1 MTITPQKIKHIKKQK
16 QKNRRKRQKVRFLS
30 QKRQILERESE
41 SFRERESV
49 YRRSYLRRLFWMLK
63 FEQRKLGKTARS
75 NYFLLLVC
83 NKNNYCFLFFI
94 FIFYYLR
101 IRSPTLTVITL
112 WAQDRQRV
120 LYKFWGSPII
130 VKGIL

>member
-1 MTITPQKIKHIKKQK
+1 MTITPQQIKHIKKQK

-112 WAQDRQRV
+112 WAQDRRRA

>member
-1 MTITPQKIKHIKKQK
+1 MTITPQQIKHIKKQK

-30 QKRQILERESE
+30 HKRQILERESE

-112 WAQDRQRV
+112 WAQDRRRA

>member
-41 SFRERESV
+41 SFRERECV

-112 WAQDRQRV
+112 WAQDRRRV